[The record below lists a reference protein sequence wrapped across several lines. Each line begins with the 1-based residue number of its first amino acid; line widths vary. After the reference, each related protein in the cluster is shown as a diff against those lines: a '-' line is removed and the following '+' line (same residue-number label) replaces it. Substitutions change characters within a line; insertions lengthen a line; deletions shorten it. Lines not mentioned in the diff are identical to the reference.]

1 MTLMAEAKDD
11 NIHAEEHNPGSA
23 QDLSCVRCQ
32 IEYQAK
38 CRALAPTISATYVG
52 KYATVSV

>member
-1 MTLMAEAKDD
+1 MALMAEAKDD

-23 QDLSCVRCQ
+23 QDRRT
-32 IEYQAK
+32 EHQAK

-52 KYATVSV
+52 KYAAVSV